1 MKKKA
6 PAYFVTD
13 PVDTRP
19 SSVEVWPDT
28 APVGLEFAA
37 DSVRFTYALQRAM
50 AVFGNPLAA
59 VQWLTT
65 ENDLL
70 DGQPMLHVVDSVEG
84 FETVMAILTGMD
96 TVFDEPE
103 DDHDE

>member
-1 MKKKA
+1 MMKKKP
-6 PAYFVTD
+6 PAYAVID
-13 PVDTRP
+13 HADTRP
-19 SSVEVWPDT
+19 SSVEVWPD
-28 APVGLEFAA
+28 AVPVGLEFAA

-70 DGQPMLHVVDSVEG
+70 AGQPMQRVVDSVEG
-84 FETVMAILTGMD
+84 FDEVMAILTGMD
-96 TVFDEPE
+96 TVSDEPE
-103 DDHDE
+103 GN